1 MILYAE
7 YMCCMNQFPNMTSC
21 YPNLTSATGTT
32 SGKQKTAKVH
42 IFYGNSNEIGMS
54 DTHKRSNVPKCHFFA
69 QGKCIRGAA
78 CRFSHTTNAN
88 SALSNTHLKNAPERV
103 EFPSLCNPTKR
114 PKTEATCM
122 VPYNQIASTSLPE
135 QKPTLSYVK
144 QKHMVV
150 IYRPVKNGKL
160 VLT

>member
-54 DTHKRSNVPKCHFFA
+54 DTHKRSNVPKCHFFT
-69 QGKCIRGAA
+69 QGKCTRGAS
-78 CRFSHTTNAN
+78 CRFSHTNAT
-88 SALSNTHLKNAPERV
+88 SAHPTTRSKNVPERV
-103 EFPSLCNPTKR
+103 DFPFLCNPTKS
-114 PKTEATCM
+114 PITKVT
-122 VPYNQIASTSLPE
+122 VPYNQVASTSLPE
-135 QKPTLSYVK
+135 EKPRLPYVK